1 MFRNMRRKRQLLSS
15 EESELILHRMT
26 SGILAVTGDDGYPYA
41 VPLVVSPRW
50 ISTWLMPMGSADTKP
65 CSC

>member
-41 VPLVVSPRW
+41 VPLSYVYIRSIFTV
-50 ISTWLMPMGSADTKP
+50 L
-65 CSC
+65 